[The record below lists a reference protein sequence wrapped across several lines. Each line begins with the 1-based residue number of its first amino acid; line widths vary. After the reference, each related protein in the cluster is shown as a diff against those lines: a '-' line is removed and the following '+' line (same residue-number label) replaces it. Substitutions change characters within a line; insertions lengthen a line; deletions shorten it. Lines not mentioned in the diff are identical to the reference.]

1 MPPREIVTR
10 AYCADNEPLED
21 DFTSVEC
28 FAGAT
33 SIRAEELARF
43 KRSKQRRM
51 LDFAYFFFALAV
63 IAALL
68 GFLGLMGMAA
78 LVAKGFCLIF
88 LALFVIATI
97 RHHPHR

>member
-1 MPPREIVTR
+1 
-10 AYCADNEPLED
+10 
-21 DFTSVEC
+21 
-28 FAGAT
+28 
-33 SIRAEELARF
+33 
-43 KRSKQRRM
+43 M

-68 GFLGLMGMAA
+68 GFLGLIGLAA
-78 LVAKGFCLIF
+78 LVAKGLCLLF

>member
-1 MPPREIVTR
+1 
-10 AYCADNEPLED
+10 
-21 DFTSVEC
+21 
-28 FAGAT
+28 
-33 SIRAEELARF
+33 
-43 KRSKQRRM
+43 M